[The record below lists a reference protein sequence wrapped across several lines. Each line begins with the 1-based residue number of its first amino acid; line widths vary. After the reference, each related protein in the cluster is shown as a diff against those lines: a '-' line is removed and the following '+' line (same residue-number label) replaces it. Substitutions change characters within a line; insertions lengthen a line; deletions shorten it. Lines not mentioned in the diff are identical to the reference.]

1 MNRKNFFLAG
11 LSVMLSL
18 AQVPAARAAGDGGFS
33 LTFGGEYTTGD
44 YGTPRDTDIW
54 YFPVTF
60 AYESDRA
67 SLGLTVSFVSV
78 DGPGDVVPMNGGG
91 GGIRS
96 GRGTGSDRRETG
108 FGDLLLKGSINLV
121 MEDRYS
127 PRIDLTGKAKL
138 GTADRDDNLGTGE
151 DDFSVQADVER
162 NFNSNQLFGSLGYK
176 VLGDPP
182 GVNYDNVLFGSLGAA
197 HRFSDAASAG
207 LALGAQE
214 AVLPGAKSQLEL
226 MMFMSARADAKR
238 KLTGYVLR
246 GLRDGSPDWGVGV
259 MVKLRQ

>member
-1 MNRKNFFLAG
+1 MNQKIFLLAG
-11 LSVMLSL
+11 LTAMSSL
-18 AQVPAARAAGDGGFS
+18 ALAPAAHAAADGGFS

-44 YGTPRDTDIW
+44 YGTSRDTDIW

-96 GRGTGSDRRETG
+96 GRGTSADRRETG
-108 FGDLLLKGSINLV
+108 LGDLLLKGSVNLV

-127 PRIDLTGKAKL
+127 PRVDLTGKVKF

-151 DDFSVQADVER
+151 DDVSVQVDVER

-182 GVNYDNVLFGSLGAA
+182 GVNYDNVLFGSVGTA
-197 HRFSDAASAG
+197 HRFSDTVSAG
-207 LALGAQE
+207 LALEAQE
-214 AVLPGAKSQLEL
+214 AVLPGAPSQLEL
-226 MMFMSARADAKR
+226 MLFMSARADAKR
-238 KLTGYVLR
+238 KVTGYVLR

-259 MVKLRQ
+259 MVKLSQ